1 MRVFLMLLQVCLLIV
16 FLAFI
21 INYYLEGNNELFALT
36 ELLIIPSFLIFVL
49 QFFLL
54 VKKPSIDTR
63 VNEIIMALLPFLL
76 AMLLFKYY

>member
-1 MRVFLMLLQVCLLIV
+1 MRFFLMLLQVCLLIV